1 MRLNRFFLEF
11 NFNDKEIIIK
21 DNDFVNQV
29 RSVLRMDLGDKLI
42 LCDGA
47 SNEILAK
54 IVSFGKNEIILENL
68 EIMKNKNEPAQ
79 KVTLYCSIL
88 KKENFELVVQKAV
101 EVGVYKIV
109 PVINTRT
116 VKTNI
121 RPDRLKKI
129 IKEAAE
135 QSGRGIM
142 PELIEAINFKD
153 ALDLCKNNDRNVL
166 SDISGCDLKDLEVT
180 TSHTLGIFV
189 GPEGGWDALEI
200 EIARSGGLDVASLG
214 QLTLRA
220 ETAAIIATYLTVTLK

>member
-21 DNDFVNQV
+21 DNDCVNQV

-142 PELIEAINFKD
+142 PELIEAINFKN
-153 ALDLCKNNDRNVL
+153 ALDLCKNNDRNIL
-166 SDISGCDLKDLEVT
+166 FDISGCDLRDLGAT

>member
-68 EIMKNKNEPAQ
+68 EIIKNKNEPAR

-142 PELIEAINFKD
+142 PELIEAINFKN
-153 ALDLCKNNDRNVL
+153 ALDLCKNNDRNIL
-166 SDISGCDLKDLEVT
+166 FDISGCDLRDLGAT

-200 EIARSGGLDVASLG
+200 EMARSNGLDVVSLG

>member
-142 PELIEAINFKD
+142 PELIEAINFKN
-153 ALDLCKNNDRNVL
+153 ALDLCKNNDRNIL
-166 SDISGCDLKDLEVT
+166 FDISGCDLRDLGAT

-200 EIARSGGLDVASLG
+200 EMARSNGLDVVSLG

>member
-21 DNDFVNQV
+21 NNDFINQV

-42 LCDGA
+42 LCDGT
-47 SNEILAK
+47 SNEVLAK
-54 IVSFGKNEIILENL
+54 IISFGKNEIILENL
-68 EIMKNKNEPAQ
+68 EIMENKNEPAR

-109 PVINTRT
+109 PVISIRT

-121 RPDRLKKI
+121 RPDRLNKI

-135 QSGRGIM
+135 QSGRGIV
-142 PELIEAINFKD
+142 PELTEAINFKD
-153 ALDLCKNNDRNVL
+153 ALNLCKNNDRNVL
-166 SDISGCDLKDLEVT
+166 FDASGHNFKESEDSI
-180 TSHTLGIFV
+180 SHTLGIFV
-189 GPEGGWDALEI
+189 GPEGGWDDLEI
-200 EIARSGGLDVASLG
+200 DMARSTGLDIVSLG
-214 QLTLRA
+214 PLILRA
-220 ETAAIIATYLTVTLK
+220 ETAAVVATYLAVMLK